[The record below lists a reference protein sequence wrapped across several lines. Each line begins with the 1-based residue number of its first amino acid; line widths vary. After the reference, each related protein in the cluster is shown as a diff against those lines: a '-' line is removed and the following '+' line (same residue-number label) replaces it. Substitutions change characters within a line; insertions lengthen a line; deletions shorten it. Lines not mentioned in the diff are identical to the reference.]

1 MEAMDKNNTF
11 FKIIK
16 GVGIAIIFT
25 FTSLTIF
32 SILLTYTN
40 LSENLIQPVVI
51 SITGMS
57 ILAGSFLVTR
67 KIKKN
72 GIIKGITVGIIYIM
86 LIYLVSSIVNNLN
99 FKLNIESIVMISI
112 GIICGAVGGFIGVN
126 VWVDLGNGQFFI
138 HAIYMYR
145 KE

>member
-126 VWVDLGNGQFFI
+126 V
-138 HAIYMYR
+138 
-145 KE
+145 

>member
-1 MEAMDKNNTF
+1 MEAIDKNNTF

-126 VWVDLGNGQFFI
+126 V
-138 HAIYMYR
+138 
-145 KE
+145 

>member
-51 SITGMS
+51 SVTGMS

-126 VWVDLGNGQFFI
+126 V
-138 HAIYMYR
+138 
-145 KE
+145 

>member
-25 FTSLTIF
+25 FTCLTIF

-126 VWVDLGNGQFFI
+126 V
-138 HAIYMYR
+138 
-145 KE
+145 

>member
-1 MEAMDKNNTF
+1 MEAIDKNNTF
-11 FKIIK
+11 FKILK

-25 FTSLTIF
+25 FTCLTIF

-51 SITGMS
+51 SVTGMS
-57 ILAGSFLVTR
+57 ILAGSFFVTR

-126 VWVDLGNGQFFI
+126 V
-138 HAIYMYR
+138 
-145 KE
+145 

>member
-51 SITGMS
+51 SVTGMS
-57 ILAGSFLVTR
+57 ILAGSFFVTR